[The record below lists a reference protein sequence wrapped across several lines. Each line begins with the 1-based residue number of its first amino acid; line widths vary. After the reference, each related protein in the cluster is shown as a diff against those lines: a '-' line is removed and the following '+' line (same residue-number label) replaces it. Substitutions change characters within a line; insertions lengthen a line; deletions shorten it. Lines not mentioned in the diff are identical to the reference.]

1 MGEEAPGGSS
11 EAPKATRR
19 DGVTG
24 PAEAKR
30 RALLLALGAGLSSA
44 ALAGAAGAQSW
55 PDRPL
60 RVVVPFPPG
69 GAIDAMARL
78 LAPRLSEALGQP
90 VVVEN
95 RAGAGGTVGTAA
107 AAQSTDGHTLLMVSI
122 AHAVNP
128 ALYPRLPYDSAAD
141 FEAVAPVAVVPN
153 LLVVPADRPWRAQAE
168 LVAAARRRPG
178 ELTYASAGSGTS
190 IHLAGALFGALAG
203 VEMTHVPYRGS
214 GPAVADLVAG
224 RVDAMFDS
232 VTSAAPH
239 IASGRLRALSVTTA
253 RRIAAFPD
261 LPTVAEAGV
270 AGYALDPWF
279 AMLAPRSLPAEA
291 RARVGAAV
299 AQAMRDG
306 AVRER
311 FAAIGAE
318 PMEGDAASLRR
329 LVVDETARWGEL
341 IRRLDIRPD

>member
-1 MGEEAPGGSS
+1 MN
-11 EAPKATRR
+11 RR
-19 DGVTG
+19 LFL
-24 PAEAKR
+24 R
-30 RALLLALGAGLSSA
+30 LAGLPLAAAARGRSA
-44 ALAGAAGAQSW
+44 SAQSW
-55 PDRPL
+55 PDRPVRL
-60 RVVVPFPPG
+60 LVPFPPG

-78 LAPRLSEALGQP
+78 LAPRLADALGQP

-95 RAGAGGTVGTAA
+95 RAGAGGTVGTA

-128 ALYPRLPYDSAAD
+128 ALYPRLPYDSAGD
-141 FEAVAPVAVVPN
+141 FRAVAPVAVVPN
-153 LLVVPADRPWRAQAE
+153 LLAVPSDRPWRTQAE

-190 IHLAGALFGALAG
+190 IHLAGALFCAMAG
-203 VEMTHVPYRGS
+203 VEMSHVPYRGS

-239 IASGRLRALSVTTA
+239 IASGRLRTLSVTTA

-270 AGYALDPWF
+270 PDFAVAPWF
-279 AMLAPRSLPAEA
+279 AVLAPHSVQAGA
-291 RARVGAAV
+291 RARVEDAV
-299 AQAMRDG
+299 ARALREPG
-306 AVRER
+306 LRER
-311 FAAIGAE
+311 FAAIGAGA
-318 PMEGDAASLRR
+318 MEGDAASLERLIAEETAKWGDLVRR
-329 LVVDETARWGEL
+329 LG
-341 IRRLDIRPD
+341 IQPD

>member
-1 MGEEAPGGSS
+1 MQ
-11 EAPKATRR
+11 RR
-19 DGVTG
+19 
-24 PAEAKR
+24 
-30 RALLLALGAGLSSA
+30 LLVFGLTAGLPGLTAFSRA
-44 ALAGAAGAQSW
+44 AQAQPASW

-60 RVVVPFPPG
+60 RIVVPFPPG
-69 GAIDAMARL
+69 GAIDAMTRL
-78 LAPRLSEALGQP
+78 LAPRLSDSLGQS

-95 RAGAGGTVGTAA
+95 RAGAGGTIGTGV

-141 FEAVAPVAVVPN
+141 FGAVAPVAVVPN
-153 LLVVPADRPWRAQAE
+153 LLVVPADRPWRTQAD

-190 IHLAGALFGALAG
+190 IHLAGALFCAMAG
-203 VEMTHVPYRGS
+203 IEMSHVPYRGS
-214 GPAVADLVAG
+214 GPSVADLVAG

-239 IASGRLRALSVTTA
+239 IASGRLRALAVTTG

-270 AGYALDPWF
+270 PGYVVDPWF
-279 AMLAPRSLPAEA
+279 AMLAPRSLPSGA
-291 RARVGAAV
+291 RGRAGGVVG
-299 AQAMRDG
+299 QALQDLS
-306 AVRER
+306 VRER

-318 PMEGDAASLRR
+318 PMEGDAASLERLIADETVKWSDLVRR
-329 LVVDETARWGEL
+329 LG
-341 IRRLDIRPD
+341 IQPD

>member
-1 MGEEAPGGSS
+1 MQ
-11 EAPKATRR
+11 RR
-19 DGVTG
+19 
-24 PAEAKR
+24 
-30 RALLLALGAGLSSA
+30 LLVFGLTAGLPGLTAFSRA
-44 ALAGAAGAQSW
+44 AQGQPASW

-60 RVVVPFPPG
+60 RIVVPFPPG
-69 GAIDAMARL
+69 GAIDAMTRL
-78 LAPRLSEALGQP
+78 LAPRLSDSLGQS

-95 RAGAGGTVGTAA
+95 RAGAGGTIGTGV

-141 FEAVAPVAVVPN
+141 FGAVAPVAVVPN
-153 LLVVPADRPWRAQAE
+153 LLVVPADRPWRTQAD

-190 IHLAGALFGALAG
+190 IHLAGALFCAMAG
-203 VEMTHVPYRGS
+203 IEMSHVPYRGS
-214 GPAVADLVAG
+214 GASVADLVAG

-239 IASGRLRALSVTTA
+239 IASGRLRALAVTTG

-270 AGYALDPWF
+270 PGYVVDPWF
-279 AMLAPRSLPAEA
+279 AMLAPRSLPSGA
-291 RARVGAAV
+291 RGRAGGVVG
-299 AQAMRDG
+299 QALQDLS
-306 AVRER
+306 VRER

-318 PMEGDAASLRR
+318 PMEGDATSLERLIADETVKWSDLVRR
-329 LVVDETARWGEL
+329 LG
-341 IRRLDIRPD
+341 IQPD

>member
-1 MGEEAPGGSS
+1 MN
-11 EAPKATRR
+11 RR
-19 DGVTG
+19 SC
-24 PAEAKR
+24 
-30 RALLLALGAGLSSA
+30 LLGLA
-44 ALAGAAGAQSW
+44 ALPFAAAAARVRPASAQSW
-55 PDRPL
+55 PERPL
-60 RVVVPFPPG
+60 RILVPFPPG

-78 LAPRLSEALGQP
+78 LAPRLADALGQP
-90 VVVEN
+90 AVVEN

-107 AAQSTDGHTLLMVSI
+107 AAQGADGHTLLMVSI

-141 FEAVAPVAVVPN
+141 FGAVAPVAVVPN
-153 LLVVPADRPWRAQAE
+153 LLAVPADRPWRAQAD
-168 LVAAARRRPG
+168 LVEAARRRPG

-190 IHLAGALFGALAG
+190 IHLAGALFCAMAG
-203 VEMTHVPYRGS
+203 IEMSHVPYRGS

-261 LPTVAEAGV
+261 LPTVAEAGLP
-270 AGYALDPWF
+270 GYAVDPWF
-279 AMLAPRSLPAEA
+279 AMLAPRSLPAGA
-291 RARVGAAV
+291 RARAGDAV
-299 AQAMRDG
+299 ARALRDS
-306 AVRER
+306 ALRER

-318 PMEGDAASLRR
+318 PMEGGAASLER
-329 LVVDETARWGEL
+329 LISDETAKWGDL
-341 IRRLDIRPD
+341 VRQLGIQPD

>member
-1 MGEEAPGGSS
+1 MQ
-11 EAPKATRR
+11 RR
-19 DGVTG
+19 S
-24 PAEAKR
+24 
-30 RALLLALGAGLSSA
+30 LLAGLTAGLPG
-44 ALAGAAGAQSW
+44 LVFRVGTVRAQPGTW

-60 RVVVPFPPG
+60 CLIVPFPPG
-69 GAIDAMARL
+69 GAIDAMTRL
-78 LAPRLSEALGQP
+78 LAPRLSDALGQP
-90 VVVEN
+90 VAVEN
-95 RAGAGGTVGTAA
+95 RPGAGGTIGTAA

-141 FEAVAPVAVVPN
+141 FGAVAPVAVVPN
-153 LLVVPADRPWRAQAE
+153 LLAVPADRPWRAQAD

-190 IHLAGALFGALAG
+190 IHLAGALFCAMAG
-203 VEMTHVPYRGS
+203 IEMSHVPYRGS

-239 IASGRLRALSVTTA
+239 IASGRLRALAVTTG

-270 AGYALDPWF
+270 PGYVVDPWF
-279 AMLAPRSLPAEA
+279 AMLAPRSLPSAA
-291 RARVGAAV
+291 RERVGAIV
-299 AQAMRDG
+299 GQALQDPQT
-306 AVRER
+306 RER
-311 FAAIGAE
+311 F
-318 PMEGDAASLRR
+318 
-329 LVVDETARWGEL
+329 
-341 IRRLDIRPD
+341 